1 MLFPAYLRRA
11 SYYFHIRLTDGKQF
25 KRTLR
30 TRNKSVAMIRAS
42 KIMDPLM
49 EIDLTGIRRYE
60 IDLKNGLLKSDGE
73 EDHARMM

>member
-1 MLFPAYLRRA
+1 
-11 SYYFHIRLTDGKQF
+11 
-25 KRTLR
+25 
-30 TRNKSVAMIRAS
+30 MIRAS